1 MNMTAEIPTRPFI
14 AVLDFGGQYAHLI
27 ANRIRRLGM
36 YSEIVPPDVDSAVL
50 ENAVGIILSGGPS
63 SVYDPGQ
70 PPYNAELFEH
80 DLPMLGLCYGHHLL
94 AQQLGGQVARGGTRE
109 FGSASLRVIA
119 GKGPLRGLSDRE
131 EVWMSHG
138 DQIVQLPEGFEVLGS
153 TDDCPVAA
161 MGDASRRLYGFQFH
175 PEVTHTPNGMRMLEN
190 FIDLCDTPREWNV
203 GDYIEEIGRRIADQ
217 VGDNRVLLLVS
228 GGVDSTVCFAL
239 LNRMIG
245 PEKVK
250 GVHIDN
256 GLMRKN
262 ESRDVISTF
271 SAMGYDNLEYVN
283 AVDRFLTPLEGVTDP
298 EEKRRII
305 GRVFVE
311 VAGDQLGGIDLQEGW
326 LLAQGTIYPDTIET
340 GGTQHAATIKTH
352 HNRVEEIERL
362 IEQGKI
368 IEPLAHLYKDE
379 VREAGM
385 ALGLPE
391 SLIWRHP
398 FPGPGLGVR
407 ILCSTGEELP
417 EDEQRAMAE
426 VEARASEIA
435 AEAGY
440 GARVLPVRS
449 VGVQGDYR
457 TYAHPVMLTGGER
470 EWRTLEEVSTRITNE
485 IREIN
490 RVVYLVSRSE
500 PGQLDTR
507 AASVTR
513 DRLDL
518 LKEVD
523 AIAMEV
529 LTTAELDRS
538 AWQVITVLL
547 PLAPASGGECVVL
560 RPVLSTE
567 AMTAKFADLPWTAV
581 DEMVHG
587 IEALTGVSYVF
598 YDVTHKP
605 PATIEW
611 E

>member
-1 MNMTAEIPTRPFI
+1 MTTEIPSRSFI

-36 YSEIVPPDVDSAVL
+36 YSEIVPPDVDAAVL
-50 ENAVGIILSGGPS
+50 EHAVGIILSGGPS
-63 SVYDPGQ
+63 SVYDPSQ
-70 PPYNAELFEH
+70 PPYNAELFEYN
-80 DLPMLGLCYGHHLL
+80 LPMLGLCYGHHLL
-94 AQQLGGQVARGGTRE
+94 AQQLGGQVARGEVRE
-109 FGSASLRVIA
+109 FGTATLRIA
-119 GKGPLRGLSDRE
+119 AGEGPLRGLSDRE

-138 DQIVQLPEGFEVLGS
+138 DQIVQLPDGFEVLGS
-153 TDDCPVAA
+153 TEDCPIAA
-161 MGDASRRLYGFQFH
+161 MGDSTRHRYGFQFH

-190 FIDLCDTPREWNV
+190 FIDLCGAPREWNV
-203 GDYIEEIGRRIADQ
+203 GDYIDEISRDIADQ
-217 VGDNRVLLLVS
+217 VGDDRVLLLVS

-239 LNRMIG
+239 LNQTIG
-245 PEKVK
+245 PERVK

-262 ESRDVISTF
+262 ESRDVIAAF
-271 SAMGYDNLEYVN
+271 SDLGYDNLEHVD

-305 GRVFVE
+305 GRMFVE
-311 VAGDQLGGIDLQEGW
+311 VASDQLGGIDLEEGW

-340 GGTQHAATIKTH
+340 GGTRHAATIKTH
-352 HNRVEEIERL
+352 HNRVEEIEQL
-362 IEQGKI
+362 IARGKV

-391 SLIWRHP
+391 ALVWRHP

-407 ILCSTGEELP
+407 ILCDSGAEIM
-417 EDEQRAMAE
+417 EDERVLMAE
-426 VEARASEIA
+426 AEARAAEIA
-435 AEAGY
+435 AGAGY
-440 GARVLPVRS
+440 DARVLPTRS

-457 TYAHPVMLTGGER
+457 TYAHPVMLNGGER
-470 EWRTLEEVSTRITNE
+470 EWRALEDVSTRITNE

-490 RVVYLVSRSE
+490 RVIYSVSRND
-500 PGQLDTR
+500 PGQLITR
-507 AASVTR
+507 AASVTP
-513 DRLDL
+513 DRLSL
-518 LKEVD
+518 LQEVD
-523 AIAMEV
+523 AIAMRI
-529 LTTAELDRS
+529 LTTAGLDRS
-538 AWQVITVLL
+538 AWQLITVLL
-547 PLAPASGGECVVL
+547 PLGPASGGECVVL
-560 RPVLSTE
+560 RPVYSTE
-567 AMTAKFADLPWTAV
+567 AMTAKFADLPWSTV

-587 IEALTGVSYVF
+587 IEALTGISSVF

>member
-1 MNMTAEIPTRPFI
+1 MTAEIPTRPFI
-14 AVLDFGGQYAHLI
+14 AILDFGGQYAHLI

-36 YSEIVPPDVDSAVL
+36 YSEIMPPDIESEVL

-80 DLPMLGLCYGHHLL
+80 DIPILGLCYGHHLL
-94 AQQLGGQVARGGTRE
+94 AQQMGGQVARGDVRE
-109 FGSASLRVIA
+109 FGSAALRIISD
-119 GKGPLRGLSDRE
+119 KGPLKGLSDRE

-138 DQIVQLPEGFEVLGS
+138 DQIVDLPEGFEILGS
-153 TDDCPVAA
+153 TDDCRVAA

-190 FIDLCDTPREWNV
+190 FIDLCGAPLEWNV
-203 GDYIEEIGRRIADQ
+203 GDYIEEIGRDIVEQ

-239 LNRMIG
+239 LNQMIG
-245 PEKVK
+245 SEKVK

-262 ESRDVISTF
+262 ESRTVIAAF
-271 SAMGYDNLEYVN
+271 SEMGYDNLEYVD
-283 AVDRFLTPLEGVTDP
+283 AIDRFLTPLEGVTDP

-311 VAGDQLGGIDLQEGW
+311 VAGDQLGGIDLQDGW

-368 IEPLAHLYKDE
+368 VEPLAHLYKDE
-379 VREAGM
+379 VREAGL

-391 SLIWRHP
+391 ALVWRHP

-407 ILCSTGEELP
+407 TLCATGEDLP
-417 EDEQRAMAE
+417 EDEWRMMTEAE
-426 VEARASEIA
+426 ASATVIA
-435 AEAGY
+435 TEAGY
-440 GARVLPVRS
+440 EARVLPVRS

-457 TYAHPVMLTGGER
+457 TYAHPVMLTGGKR
-470 EWRTLEEVSTRITNE
+470 EWGALEEISTRITNE
-485 IREIN
+485 VREVN
-490 RVVYLVSRSE
+490 RVVYSVSRSE
-500 PGQLDTR
+500 PGQLHTR
-507 AASVTR
+507 AATVTR

-518 LKEVD
+518 LREVD
-523 AIAMEV
+523 AIVMEV
-529 LTTAELDRS
+529 LAAADLERS
-538 AWQVITVLL
+538 AWQMITVLL
-547 PLAPASGGECVVL
+547 PLAPTSGGECVVL

-587 IEALTGVSYVF
+587 IEAMTGISHVF